1 MQIGNYDYEIGRL
14 NAIDQFHV
22 SRKIAPIIPT
32 IMPLLTELAK
42 GELQKT
48 IEKLESAEEN
58 DVSGLAEANLKSL
71 GSALQPLMDAFAKMP
86 EDDVDYVIKK
96 CLTVV
101 SRNGAKVV
109 VRDAIMFDDLGMEHI
124 LPLTIAVIRTNLG
137 NFIQGL
143 LTKALSTKQPT

>member
-32 IMPLLTELAK
+32 IMPILTELAK
-42 GELQKT
+42 GQLQKT

-58 DVSGLAEANLKSL
+58 DVSGLAEANLESL
-71 GSALQPLMDAFAKMP
+71 GEALQPLMDAFAKMP

>member
-22 SRKIAPIIPT
+22 SRKIAPVIPT
-32 IMPLLTELAK
+32 IMPILTELAK

-58 DVSGLAEANLKSL
+58 DVSGLAEANLESL
-71 GSALQPLMDAFAKMP
+71 GVALQPLMDAFAKMP

-96 CLTVV
+96 CLAAV

>member
-32 IMPLLTELAK
+32 IMPILTELAK
-42 GELQKT
+42 GELQKI

-58 DVSGLAEANLKSL
+58 DVSGLAEANLESL
-71 GSALQPLMDAFAKMP
+71 GSALQPLMDTFAKMP

>member
-32 IMPLLTELAK
+32 IMPILTELAK

-58 DVSGLAEANLKSL
+58 DVSGLAEANLESL

-96 CLTVV
+96 CLTAV

>member
-1 MQIGNYDYEIGRL
+1 
-14 NAIDQFHV
+14 
-22 SRKIAPIIPT
+22 
-32 IMPLLTELAK
+32 
-42 GELQKT
+42 
-48 IEKLESAEEN
+48 
-58 DVSGLAEANLKSL
+58 GLAEANLESL

-124 LPLTIAVIRTNLG
+124 SPITFAVLRTHLG

-143 LTKALSTKQPT
+143 LTKALNTKQPT

>member
-1 MQIGNYDYEIGRL
+1 
-14 NAIDQFHV
+14 
-22 SRKIAPIIPT
+22 
-32 IMPLLTELAK
+32 
-42 GELQKT
+42 LQKI

-58 DVSGLAEANLKSL
+58 DVSGLAEANLESL

-124 LPLTIAVIRTNLG
+124 LPLTIAVIRTNLV

>member
-1 MQIGNYDYEIGRL
+1 
-14 NAIDQFHV
+14 FHV

-32 IMPLLTELAK
+32 IMPILTELAK

-58 DVSGLAEANLKSL
+58 DVSGLAEANLESL

-109 VRDAIMFDDLGMEHI
+109 VRDAIMFD
-124 LPLTIAVIRTNLG
+124 
-137 NFIQGL
+137 
-143 LTKALSTKQPT
+143 

>member
-32 IMPLLTELAK
+32 IMPILTELAK

-58 DVSGLAEANLKSL
+58 DVSGLAEANLESL
-71 GSALQPLMDAFAKMP
+71 GSALQPLMDTFAKMP

>member
-1 MQIGNYDYEIGRL
+1 MQIGNHNYEIGRL

-32 IMPLLTELAK
+32 IMPILTELAK

-58 DVSGLAEANLKSL
+58 DVSGLAEANLESL
-71 GSALQPLMDAFAKMP
+71 GAALQPLMDAFAKMP

-96 CLTVV
+96 CLAAV

>member
-1 MQIGNYDYEIGRL
+1 MHIGNYDYEIGRL

-32 IMPLLTELAK
+32 IMPILTELAK

-48 IEKLESAEEN
+48 IEKLESAEDN
-58 DVSGLAEANLKSL
+58 DVSGLAEANLESL
-71 GSALQPLMDAFAKMP
+71 GTALQPLMDSFAKMP

>member
-32 IMPLLTELAK
+32 IMPILTELAK

-48 IEKLESAEEN
+48 IEKLESAEDN
-58 DVSGLAEANLKSL
+58 DVSGLAEANLESL
-71 GSALQPLMDAFAKMP
+71 GTALQPLMDSFAKMP

>member
-32 IMPLLTELAK
+32 IMPILTELAK
-42 GELQKT
+42 GQLQKT

-58 DVSGLAEANLKSL
+58 DVSGLAEANLESL
-71 GSALQPLMDAFAKMP
+71 GEALQPLMDAFAKMP

-143 LTKALSTKQPT
+143 LTKALNTKQPT

>member
-32 IMPLLTELAK
+32 IMPILTELAK

-58 DVSGLAEANLKSL
+58 DVSGLAEANLESL
-71 GSALQPLMDAFAKMP
+71 GAALQPLMDVFAKMP

>member
-32 IMPLLTELAK
+32 IMPILTELAK

-58 DVSGLAEANLKSL
+58 DVSGLAEANLESL
-71 GSALQPLMDAFAKMP
+71 GVALQPLMDAFAKMP

-96 CLTVV
+96 CLAAV

>member
-32 IMPLLTELAK
+32 IMLILTELAK

-48 IEKLESAEEN
+48 IEKLESAEDN
-58 DVSGLAEANLKSL
+58 DVSGLAEANLESL
-71 GSALQPLMDAFAKMP
+71 GTALQPLMDAFAKMP

-143 LTKALSTKQPT
+143 LTKALNTKQPT

>member
-32 IMPLLTELAK
+32 IMPILTELAK
-42 GELQKT
+42 GELQKI

-58 DVSGLAEANLKSL
+58 DVSGLAEANLESL
-71 GSALQPLMDAFAKMP
+71 GSALQPLMDVFAKMP